1 MRQITIPGIVNIDN
15 TDYEVEVQ
23 FYQDD
28 VISAIYDRIGTSPGI
43 TIDFTERQQ
52 PGYTIDQ
59 CKNWIHNQLVTVNPF
74 VFTDKFYYIGKDV
87 NTHCM
92 QKIFEGFNI
101 EAIKLVATGTQ
112 PTQIRFSNGETAST
126 RNATPRITTGTG
138 GDICYLSSYGGSVLN
153 GVDGLG
159 FKDLGAT
166 PSIQIRKVFFPTS
179 SFSGGMFKDTEANFY
194 ILNINMT
201 MLYDTVTTSSTVYVK
216 TCQLYMS
223 EVNSGYFKTFSVY
236 GDLLNIPFTDLD
248 AEAQG
253 FSGDDPYLIN
263 PSTIGGGYGTGA
275 ITPSDII
282 DDPEPPDIDAISTGL
297 LTIFKPTLTQI
308 QSLGDYLWSN
318 AFDVDTLKKL
328 FGDPMD
334 AIIGLSIVPVN
345 PPAGGSK
352 NVKVGNIDTG
362 ISMSYLSRQFVE
374 KDLGSLSID
383 PYIGS
388 FMDYSPY
395 TKIQIYL
402 PYVGFRELSPEDVMG
417 CTLNIK
423 YIIDVLTGG
432 CNAVIN
438 VSGKGAIYQ
447 FNGSCIANVPLT
459 ALNYSG
465 AIQNAISAI
474 GNIATSAGGIA
485 TGNPALAG
493 VGAIGLATRA
503 SNAVTNIKPTIQ
515 RSGNAGGASGLCAV
529 QYPYAIIERPR
540 LSTPANYNGFIGNTL
555 NVTMTIGSCEGLT
568 MVEAIHL
575 DNVLCTEN
583 EREELMKMLHEG
595 VIIHVPA
602 PEPEPTPDL
611 E

>member
-1 MRQITIPGIVNIDN
+1 MRQITIPGYVDIDN

-28 VISAIYDRIGTSPGI
+28 VISAIYDRIGPTPGI

-74 VFTDKFYYIGKDV
+74 VFTDKFYYIGKTID
-87 NTHCM
+87 TSCM
-92 QKIFEGFNI
+92 RKVFEGFNI
-101 EAIKLVATGTQ
+101 EAIKLVDSGTQ

-126 RNATPRITTGTG
+126 RNSTPQIYNTAG
-138 GDICYLSSYGGSVLN
+138 GDVCYLSSYGGTVLN
-153 GVDGLG
+153 GADGLG
-159 FKDLGAT
+159 FKDTSAT
-166 PSIQIRKVFFPTS
+166 MTLQIRKVFFPTS
-179 SFSGGMFKDTEANFY
+179 SFSGGMFKDTTSNFY
-194 ILNINMT
+194 VLNINLT
-201 MLYDTVTTSSTVYVK
+201 MVYDTITTSSTVYVK
-216 TCQLYMS
+216 TCNIYMS
-223 EVNSGYFKTFSVY
+223 ELTSSHYKTFSVY

-275 ITPSDII
+275 ITPSDLIE
-282 DDPEPPDIDAISTGL
+282 DPEPPDIDAISTGL
-297 LTIFKPTLTQI
+297 LTIFKPTLSQI

-334 AIIGLSIVPVN
+334 AIIGLSIVPIN
-345 PPAGGSK
+345 PPSGGSK

-362 ISMSYLSRQFVE
+362 ISMTYISRQFVE
-374 KDLGSLSID
+374 KDLGSLTID

-395 TKIQIYL
+395 TKIQVYL
-402 PYVGFRELSPEDVMG
+402 PYIGFRELAPEDVMG
-417 CTLNIK
+417 CTLSFK

-447 FNGSCIANVPLT
+447 YNGSCIANVPLT

-465 AIQNAISAI
+465 AIQNAIGAI
-474 GNIATSAGGIA
+474 GNIATSMGGIA

-515 RSGNAGGASGLCAV
+515 RSGNCGGASGLCGV
-529 QYPYAIIERPR
+529 QYPYAVIERPR
-540 LSTPANYNGFIGNTL
+540 ICVPANYNNFVGNTL
-555 NVTMTIGSCEGLT
+555 NVTMNIGDCSGFTI
-568 MVEAIHL
+568 VEEIHL
-575 DNVLCTEN
+575 DNVICTEN
-583 EREELMKMLHEG
+583 ERDELLELLKEG
-595 VIIHVPA
+595 VIIHAIELVS
-602 PEPEPTPDL
+602 E
-611 E
+611 

>member
-1 MRQITIPGIVNIDN
+1 MREVLIPAQVTVAGTN
-15 TDYEVEVQ
+15 YEIMLQMYNDE
-23 FYQDD
+23 
-28 VISAIYDRIGTSPGI
+28 VISSREGTYTVDFQDRVEQVVDIPTA
-43 TIDFTERQQ
+43 R
-52 PGYTIDQ
+52 
-59 CKNWIHNQLVTVNPF
+59 NWIKNQIGIDPF
-74 VFTDKFYYIGKDV
+74 IIPMKQYYIGPTADSIIAEV
-87 NTHCM
+87 
-92 QKIFEGFNI
+92 IEGFNI
-101 EAIKLVATGTQ
+101 DAHSIGTAGSAQ
-112 PTQIRFSNGETAST
+112 PTTMMLNNGDNLSCKNFQNSTLTNNTLIDKGTAQFDSYAEFNSFYANIGLVENSTFTIRA
-126 RNATPRITTGTG
+126 
-138 GDICYLSSYGGSVLN
+138 
-153 GVDGLG
+153 
-159 FKDLGAT
+159 DL
-166 PSIQIRKVFFPTS
+166 KFFPTNAIR
-179 SFSGGMFKDTEANFY
+179 GNA
-194 ILNINMT
+194 IL
-201 MLYDTVTTSSTVYVK
+201 DSTGTFAGVDI
-216 TCQLYMS
+216 TL
-223 EVNSGYFKTFSVY
+223 SGYTRSLHPAIRFITISVTPFNGDLWQQITTY
-236 GDLLNIPFTDLD
+236 GDIIDLTYQELNADIN
-248 AEAQG
+248 G
-253 FSGDDPYLIN
+253 FSNDNPYEIN
-263 PSTIGGGYGTGA
+263 PSTFGGGYGTG
-275 ITPSDII
+275 IINPSDMI

-297 LTIFKPTLTQI
+297 LTIFKPTLSQI

-334 AIIGLSIVPVN
+334 AIIGLAIVPVN

-352 NVKVGNIDTG
+352 NVKIGNIDTG
-362 ISMSYLSRQFVE
+362 ISMSYISRQFVE

-417 CTLNIK
+417 TTISIK

-432 CNAVIN
+432 CNAILN
-438 VSGKGAIYQ
+438 ISGKGAIYQ

-474 GNIATSAGGIA
+474 GSIATTAGGIA

-493 VGAIGLATRA
+493 IGAVSLATRA
-503 SNAVTNIKPTIQ
+503 CNTAINSHPTIQ

-555 NVTMTIGSCEGLT
+555 NVTMTIGSCNGLT

-595 VIIHVPA
+595 VIVHVPE
-602 PEPEPTPDL
+602 PEPEPTPTPNT
-611 E
+611 

>member
-1 MRQITIPGIVNIDN
+1 MREILIPAQVTVAGTNYEIILQMYNDEVITAREGTYTVDFQDRVEQVVDIP
-15 TDYEVEVQ
+15 T
-23 FYQDD
+23 
-28 VISAIYDRIGTSPGI
+28 AR
-43 TIDFTERQQ
+43 
-52 PGYTIDQ
+52 
-59 CKNWIHNQLVTVNPF
+59 NWIKNQIGIDPF
-74 VFTDKFYYIGKDV
+74 IIPMKQYYIGPTADSIIAEV
-87 NTHCM
+87 
-92 QKIFEGFNI
+92 IEGFNI
-101 EAIKLVATGTQ
+101 EAYSIGTAGSTQ
-112 PTQIRFSNGETAST
+112 PTTMILNNGNS
-126 RNATPRITTGTG
+126 
-138 GDICYLSSYGGSVLN
+138 LSCKNFQNSVLTN
-153 GVDGLG
+153 NTLIDKGTAQFDSYAEFNSFYANIGLVENST
-159 FKDLGAT
+159 FTIRADL
-166 PSIQIRKVFFPTS
+166 KFFPTNAIR
-179 SFSGGMFKDTEANFY
+179 GNAIQD
-194 ILNINMT
+194 
-201 MLYDTVTTSSTVYVK
+201 STGTFAGVHI
-216 TCQLYMS
+216 TL
-223 EVNSGYFKTFSVY
+223 SGYTRSLHPAIRNITISVNTFD
-236 GDLLNIPFTDLD
+236 GDLWQQITTYGALIDLTYQELNADIN
-248 AEAQG
+248 G
-253 FSGDDPYLIN
+253 FSNDNPYEIN
-263 PSTIGGGYGTGA
+263 PSTFGGGYGTG
-275 ITPSDII
+275 IINPSDII

-362 ISMSYLSRQFVE
+362 ISMPYINRQFVE

-402 PYVGFRELSPEDVMG
+402 PYIGFRELSPEDVMG
-417 CTLNIK
+417 TTISIK

-432 CNAVIN
+432 CNAILN
-438 VSGKGAIYQ
+438 VNGKGAIYQ
-447 FNGSCIANVPLT
+447 YNGSCIANVPLT

-474 GNIATSAGGIA
+474 GSIGTTVGGIA

-493 VGAIGLATRA
+493 IGAVSLATRA
-503 SNAVTNIKPTIQ
+503 CNTAINSHPTIQ
-515 RSGNAGGASGLCAV
+515 RSGNAGGASGLCGV

-555 NVTMTIGSCEGLT
+555 NVTMTLGSCNGLT

-595 VIIHVPA
+595 VIIHVPE
-602 PEPEPTPDL
+602 PEPEPTQ

>member
-1 MRQITIPGIVNIDN
+1 MREVLIPAQVTIAGTV
-15 TDYEVEVQ
+15 YEIMLQ
-23 FYQDD
+23 MYNDD
-28 VISAIYDRIGTSPGI
+28 VITAREGTYSVDFQDRVEQVVNIPTA
-43 TIDFTERQQ
+43 R
-52 PGYTIDQ
+52 
-59 CKNWIHNQLVTVNPF
+59 NWIKNQLGIDPF
-74 VFTDKFYYIGKDV
+74 VIPMKQYYIGPAADGIIAEV
-87 NTHCM
+87 L
-92 QKIFEGFNI
+92 EGFNI
-101 EAIKLVATGTQ
+101 EATSIGVAGSSQ
-112 PTQIRFSNGETAST
+112 PTTMMLNNGDYLSCKNYQAST
-126 RNATPRITTGTG
+126 LTNNTVLDKGTAQ
-138 GDICYLSSYGGSVLN
+138 LNSYAEFNNFYANIGIVENSTFTIRA
-153 GVDGLG
+153 G
-159 FKDLGAT
+159 FK
-166 PSIQIRKVFFPTS
+166 FFPTNAIRGNAIQNS
-179 SFSGGMFKDTEANFY
+179 SGTFATVQITLTGYTRSLHPA
-194 ILNINMT
+194 IRLINIS
-201 MLYDTVTTSSTVYVK
+201 VTTFDGDLWQQTTS
-216 TCQLYMS
+216 
-223 EVNSGYFKTFSVY
+223 Y
-236 GDLLNIPFTDLD
+236 GDLIDLTYAELN
-248 AEAQG
+248 AGMNG
-253 FSGDDPYLIN
+253 FSNDNPYEIN
-263 PSTIGGGYGTGA
+263 PSTFGGGYGTG
-275 ITPSDII
+275 IINPSDLI
-282 DDPEPPDIDAISTGL
+282 DDPEAPDIDAISTGL
-297 LTIFKPTLTQI
+297 LTIFKPTLSQI

-417 CTLNIK
+417 TTISIK

-432 CNAVIN
+432 CNAILN

-465 AIQNAISAI
+465 AIQNAISAV
-474 GNIATSAGGIA
+474 GSLVTTGAGVA
-485 TGNPALAG
+485 SGNPALAG
-493 VGAIGLATRA
+493 VGVVGLATRA
-503 SNAVTNIKPTIQ
+503 TNAVINTKPTIQ

-555 NVTMTIGSCEGLT
+555 NVTMTIGACEGLT

-583 EREELMKMLHEG
+583 EREELMKMLQEG

-602 PEPEPTPDL
+602 PEPEPTPNT
-611 E
+611 

>member
-1 MRQITIPGIVNIDN
+1 
-15 TDYEVEVQ
+15 
-23 FYQDD
+23 
-28 VISAIYDRIGTSPGI
+28 
-43 TIDFTERQQ
+43 
-52 PGYTIDQ
+52 
-59 CKNWIHNQLVTVNPF
+59 
-74 VFTDKFYYIGKDV
+74 
-87 NTHCM
+87 
-92 QKIFEGFNI
+92 
-101 EAIKLVATGTQ
+101 
-112 PTQIRFSNGETAST
+112 
-126 RNATPRITTGTG
+126 
-138 GDICYLSSYGGSVLN
+138 
-153 GVDGLG
+153 
-159 FKDLGAT
+159 
-166 PSIQIRKVFFPTS
+166 
-179 SFSGGMFKDTEANFY
+179 MFKDTEANFY
-194 ILNINMT
+194 ILNINMS
-201 MLYDTVTTSSTVYVK
+201 LVYGDITTSGTVYVK

-223 EVNSGYFKTFSVY
+223 ELNSSYFKTFSVY

-263 PSTIGGGYGTGA
+263 PSTIGGGYGTGT
-275 ITPSDII
+275 ITPSDLI

-465 AIQNAISAI
+465 AIQNAISAV
-474 GNIATSAGGIA
+474 GSLVTTGAGIA
-485 TGNPALAG
+485 SGNPALAG
-493 VGAIGLATRA
+493 VGGVSLATRA
-503 SNAVTNIKPTIQ
+503 ANAAINTKPTIQ

-555 NVTMTIGSCEGLT
+555 NVTMTIGSCDGLT

-595 VIIHVPA
+595 VIIHVPE
-602 PEPEPTPDL
+602 PEPEPTPNT
-611 E
+611 